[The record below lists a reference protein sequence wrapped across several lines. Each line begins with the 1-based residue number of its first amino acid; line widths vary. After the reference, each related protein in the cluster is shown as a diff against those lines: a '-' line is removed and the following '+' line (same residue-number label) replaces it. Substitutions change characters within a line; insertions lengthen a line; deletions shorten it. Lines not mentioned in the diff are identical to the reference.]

1 LRGQRFIVTE
11 TDPGPAIHDYLV
23 KHLAEIGHRP
33 RVERQA
39 VGRDNL
45 MQLVA
50 MGQGLTLTSEAITA
64 ARFPGVVFRPL
75 NGQVWPYSAVW
86 SPRNDNPALR
96 RLLSLARIL
105 SRGQQVTAT
114 PGPSLGPTGGSGF
127 LQVGVV
133 SRFEAA
139 KSPHEPIDIRALRS
153 PAPLETPEANNGG
166 A

>member
-1 LRGQRFIVTE
+1 M
-11 TDPGPAIHDYLV
+11 D
-23 KHLAEIGHRP
+23 
-33 RVERQA
+33 RQA

-64 ARFPGVVFRPL
+64 TRFPGVVFRPL
-75 NGQVWPYSAVW
+75 NGQVWPYSAIW

-96 RLLSLARIL
+96 RLLSLARSL
-105 SRGQQVTAT
+105 SRGQQVAAT
-114 PGPSLGPTGGSGF
+114 PGPSLGPTGCSCF

-139 KSPHEPIDIRALRS
+139 NSPHEPIDIRALRS
-153 PAPLETPEANNGG
+153 PAPLETNPEANNGG